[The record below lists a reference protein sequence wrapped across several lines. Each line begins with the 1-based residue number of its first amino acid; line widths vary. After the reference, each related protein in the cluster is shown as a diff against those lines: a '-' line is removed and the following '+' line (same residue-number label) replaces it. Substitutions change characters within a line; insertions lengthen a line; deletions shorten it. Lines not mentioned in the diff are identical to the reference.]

1 MIDIAKL
8 RENPELVKENM
19 KKKFQHDRLHLV
31 DEAFDLDKVYRETLT
46 KASELRAMRNKLSKE
61 IGQFMREGKKDLAE
75 QNKEKVNE
83 MAKLLK
89 ELEEKE
95 IDIDNELLNLE
106 KQEEESKKIL
116 KEIMMKIPNFIDDS
130 VPVGKDDSENVEIQK
145 YGEPIVPAYEIPYHA
160 DIITKFNGL
169 DKDASGRTSGN
180 GFYYLMGDI
189 ARLSSAMISYARDF
203 MIDKGFTYCIPPFM
217 IRSDVVTGV
226 MS

>member
-31 DEAFDLDKVYRETLT
+31 DEAFHLDKVYRETLT

-75 QNKEKVNE
+75 QNKKKVNE
-83 MAKLLK
+83 MAELLK

-95 IDIDNELLNLE
+95 IELGP
-106 KQEEESKKIL
+106 KL

-160 DIITKFNGL
+160 DIIAKFNGL

-203 MIDKGFTYCIPPFM
+203 IQW
-217 IRSDVVTGV
+217 RA
-226 MS
+226 

>member
-8 RENPELVKENM
+8 RENPEAVKENM

-31 DEAFDLDKVYRETLT
+31 DKAVELDKIYRETLT

-75 QNKEKVNE
+75 LNKKKVNE
-83 MAKLLK
+83 MAQTLKDLELK
-89 ELEEKE
+89 EV
-95 IDIDNELLNLE
+95 ELAP
-106 KQEEESKKIL
+106 QL
-116 KEIMMKIPNFIDDS
+116 KEVMMKIPNFIDDS

-145 YGEPIVPAYEIPYHA
+145 YGDPVIPDYEIPYHA
-160 DIITKFNGL
+160 DIITKLSGL

-189 ARLSSAMISYARDF
+189 ARLSSAMLSYARDF
-203 MIDKGFTYCIPPFM
+203 MIDKGFTYCIPTV
-217 IRSDVVTGV
+217 SYTHL
-226 MS
+226 

>member
-95 IDIDNELLNLE
+95 IEWGP
-106 KQEEESKKIL
+106 KL

-130 VPVGKDDSENVEIQK
+130 VPVGKDDSENV
-145 YGEPIVPAYEIPYHA
+145 
-160 DIITKFNGL
+160 
-169 DKDASGRTSGN
+169 
-180 GFYYLMGDI
+180 
-189 ARLSSAMISYARDF
+189 
-203 MIDKGFTYCIPPFM
+203 
-217 IRSDVVTGV
+217 
-226 MS
+226 